1 MEYSVQ
7 SKDCCL
13 QVYERGREDCKEL
26 IIFLHGGPG
35 SGASAIMELPAFQ
48 SLEQTYHC
56 IYFDQRGCGG
66 STYDLQQ
73 GITIEQIV
81 GDVMQVIKD
90 CKSRYQPD
98 KIFLWGGSFG
108 AALAALT
115 LECYPHAV
123 DKLILSSPALFFS
136 REDALT
142 SFRNAQKVMHSRFSI
157 SSELSLGLDRTPEE
171 ILQDEAFRKII
182 FSPMNPSNSLKHMQA
197 MASWFYRYD
206 YTSCIK
212 GIQIPTLVLL
222 GEKDTAINAMKI
234 QKNIEG
240 LQNEK
245 LVLLTFPDCGHAIFQ
260 EEELAFVQLIEAFL
274 QRK

>member
-1 MEYSVQ
+1 MEYGI
-7 SKDCCL
+7 KGEDCLL
-13 QVYERGREDCKEL
+13 QVYERGRGECKQL
-26 IIFLHGGPG
+26 IVFLHGGPG

-73 GITIEQIV
+73 GITIDQIV
-81 GDVMQVIKD
+81 GDVMQVIMD

-115 LECYPHAV
+115 LERYPHCV

-136 REDALT
+136 REDAIA
-142 SFRNAQKVMHSRFSI
+142 SFRNAQKMMHTRFST
-157 SSELSLGLDRTPEE
+157 SSELSLDLDMTPEE
-171 ILQDEAFRKII
+171 ILQDETFRKII
-182 FSPMNPSNSLKHMQA
+182 FSPMNPSNSLRHMQA
-197 MASWFYRYD
+197 MASWFYHYD
-206 YTSCIK
+206 YTACIK
-212 GIQIPTLVLL
+212 GMQIPTLVLL
-222 GEKDTAINAMKI
+222 GEKDTAIDAI
-234 QKNIEG
+234 GIRKNIEG
-240 LQNEK
+240 LQNER

-260 EEELAFVQLIEAFL
+260 EEKLAFVQLIEAFL